1 MQDITLRKAEQK
13 DIAPIVKLWRSMWD
27 MHSKLDPRFTTTAI
41 ANDVMAKWVEENIQ
55 AERSLVMVACENNE
69 VAGYILA
76 MILEN
81 PPIVEAQ
88 FYGYISELVVRDDFR
103 RKGLGAEFIVYTH
116 KWFKENHARYA
127 EINVSVYNNIAKPFW
142 RKLGYKD
149 FLERLRLEL

>member
-1 MQDITLRKAEQK
+1 
-13 DIAPIVKLWRSMWD
+13 MWD

-69 VAGYILA
+69 VAGYFLA

-88 FYGYISELVVRDDFR
+88 FYGYISELVIRDDLR
-103 RKGLGAEFIVYTH
+103 RKGLGAKLIAYAH